1 MVFGAKVGVT
11 WWVSRG
17 WFRSTL
23 PIRDQGK
30 VTLKGRR
37 TGQRRREDRG
47 LGERGSQERGRLPRI
62 PGPGRE
68 RCPSGGG
75 GPARPPRP
83 EKERLKKVERINHLT

>member
-1 MVFGAKVGVT
+1 MGVT
-11 WWVSRG
+11 WLAQVT
-17 WFRSTL
+17 FPT
-23 PIRDQGK
+23 RDQGK
-30 VTLKGRR
+30 RHSE
-37 TGQRRREDRG
+37 GQKDLPRRREDRR